1 MASLGSTS
9 DMDCLNMALLDT
21 PTSPTSPE
29 QGGRTAPLDFPHA
42 TPLQFGIT
50 TNSFSVPSKLQDK
63 SRVSQLKARRRS
75 TIGVRGSPETNALI
89 RYIAKQRM
97 QASSPTTE
105 HLRLQSSLPR
115 TQTLKQKMAAFQ
127 IVMEEDDEE
136 GKLELMITPG
146 KSDQKL
152 ECIGAGNTHSDKLDS
167 LLGKENRV
175 TPGYLSPATPP
186 PSKRVYRG
194 PLQECEGKIRGATFS
209 APQEKVQVF
218 DFQSIAHQDTTFH
231 RQVQHMPFPVLS
243 QQTKASLNRRDE
255 PGVSSVTKKKRVRFG
270 APLSPEFFDKTLPPS
285 TPLQKGGT
293 PFRQPVS
300 AGSNLRPLLKTPQRN
315 EASIQQPDFNSPG
328 AADGSPTLS
337 QTKVLQGT
345 VSSDIVFRDTEDEV
359 PRLVLEENAEVELVT
374 ELNSAG
380 ISEDASSDELRGSQA
395 HVVTSLFQA
404 EPFLEEQTGAELKLV
419 SSPQQQQEQQEQ
431 QQPPPPPSPPP
442 LQHEEPQ
449 QDPATSSS
457 PARPRGRKRKQ
468 PSAEAA
474 AAVESEPPSERKRPS
489 RTASTS
495 ASGKKVRQSEQKRVR
510 FGAPLSPEFFD
521 KTLPPSTPLHKGS
534 TPFRRPAS
542 AGAKLCSVLKTPQRD
557 ETALQQ
563 PELCHPEA
571 TDGSPTLS
579 HTKALE
585 AAVSSELMLEDTEQQ
600 IPRFLLEEDD
610 EVVPEVKSA
619 DNFKDASL
627 DELPDSQTPNMS
639 SSYQVEP
646 VLEKQTAG
654 AELKLVSSPQQE
666 QQQQQPPPPPPSP
679 PPLQHEEPQQDP
691 ATSSSPARPR
701 GRKRKPPA
709 AADAESEPQ
718 PGRRR
723 PSRSAALSAS
733 GKMKDSAGK
742 RRFGSKEVDRSLY
755 GRRVYASKNPLLS
768 PVFESQG
775 SSSGG
780 VTPANPSGTSTGNG
794 VPRKSLP
801 TQSSQSEIVSD
812 VVTAACRWRQRFCPQ
827 PTEEPS
833 DMSDLTEAQ
842 QATGDHPPEI
852 PADGSEVSSL
862 PSQAASSTTP
872 RGRGRPSRANPKPKT
887 PKAEAAP
894 AKPTV
899 RRSRGRRSGS
909 LRSDAAAHMTEAQ
922 PAGEEH
928 ENVTGQSRGQIHPEA
943 DSALSSQ
950 PTRDHHESGGLQLSP
965 RHSTETA
972 DTHGAEA
979 AMSHEPCGETEHQTA
994 TSAGGRQ
1001 SPAMEGDESDADTLQ
1016 HQEPAG
1022 PSGKQRKR
1030 AVGGRARRRS
1040 SRIQLSAVMEEG
1052 GPGQENGEV
1061 TDEKESELPA
1071 PSGLEDSGKA
1081 GVSESKG
1088 TDKNGLEDRDEQ
1100 EHRVNSHGDNKTSL
1114 APWQQIEFS
1123 IEDVLKPVASSRRSV
1138 RRSLRNRSEQ
1148 VSESGASSGL
1158 AWVAHTS
1165 PDIAAPRRAGRR
1177 RNSSRL
1183 SINLQ
1188 PPNLLEEPEP
1198 QDEPEPAEP

>member
-127 IVMEEDDEE
+127 IVMEEVDEE

-186 PSKRVYRG
+186 PSKRVHRG

-209 APQEKVQVF
+209 APQEKVRVF

-255 PGVSSVTKKKRVRFG
+255 PGVSSVTKKKRVHFG

-359 PRLVLEENAEVELVT
+359 PRLVLEENAEVDLVT

-380 ISEDASSDELRGSQA
+380 ISEDASSNELRGSQA
-395 HVVTSLFQA
+395 HVVTSLFQT
-404 EPFLEEQTGAELKLV
+404 EPFLEEQTAGAELKLV
-419 SSPQQQQEQQEQ
+419 SSPQQQQ
-431 QQPPPPPSPPP
+431 
-442 LQHEEPQ
+442 
-449 QDPATSSS
+449 DPATSSS
-457 PARPRGRKRKQ
+457 PARTRGRKRKQ

-474 AAVESEPPSERKRPS
+474 AATVESEPPSERKRPS
-489 RTASTS
+489 HAASTS
-495 ASGKKVRQSEQKRVR
+495 ASGKKVCQSEQKRVR

-534 TPFRRPAS
+534 TPFRQPAS

-563 PELCHPEA
+563 PELCRPEA

-585 AAVSSELMLEDTEQQ
+585 AAVSSELMLQDTEQQ

-627 DELPDSQTPNMS
+627 DELADSQTPNMS

-646 VLEKQTAG
+646 VLEKQTG
-654 AELKLVSSPQQE
+654 AELKLVSSPQQQQE
-666 QQQQQPPPPPPSP
+666 QQQQPPPPSP

-718 PGRRR
+718 LGRRR

-812 VVTAACRWRQRFCPQ
+812 VVTAAGRWRQRFCPQ

-943 DSALSSQ
+943 ESALSSQ

-979 AMSHEPCGETEHQTA
+979 ALSHEPCGETEHQTV
-994 TSAGGRQ
+994 TSADGRQ
-1001 SPAMEGDESDADTLQ
+1001 SPAMEGDESDVDTLQ
-1016 HQEPAG
+1016 HQDPAG

-1030 AVGGRARRRS
+1030 AVGGRAKRRS

-1088 TDKNGLEDRDEQ
+1088 TDKNGLEDRDAQ
-1100 EHRVNSHGDNKTSL
+1100 EHRVNSHADNKTSL

-1123 IEDVLKPVASSRRSV
+1123 IEDVLKPVPSSRRSV

-1148 VSESGASSGL
+1148 VSESGAFSGL

>member
-127 IVMEEDDEE
+127 IVMEEVDEE

-209 APQEKVQVF
+209 APQEKVRVF

-231 RQVQHMPFPVLS
+231 RQVEHMPFPVLS

-255 PGVSSVTKKKRVRFG
+255 PGVSSVTKKKRVHFG

-359 PRLVLEENAEVELVT
+359 PRLVLEENAEVDLVT

-380 ISEDASSDELRGSQA
+380 ISEDASSNELRGSQA
-395 HVVTSLFQA
+395 HVVTSLFQT
-404 EPFLEEQTGAELKLV
+404 EPFLEEQTGSELKLV
-419 SSPQQQQEQQEQ
+419 SSPQQ
-431 QQPPPPPSPPP
+431 
-442 LQHEEPQ
+442 
-449 QDPATSSS
+449 
-457 PARPRGRKRKQ
+457 
-468 PSAEAA
+468 
-474 AAVESEPPSERKRPS
+474 
-489 RTASTS
+489 
-495 ASGKKVRQSEQKRVR
+495 
-510 FGAPLSPEFFD
+510 
-521 KTLPPSTPLHKGS
+521 
-534 TPFRRPAS
+534 
-542 AGAKLCSVLKTPQRD
+542 
-557 ETALQQ
+557 
-563 PELCHPEA
+563 
-571 TDGSPTLS
+571 
-579 HTKALE
+579 
-585 AAVSSELMLEDTEQQ
+585 
-600 IPRFLLEEDD
+600 
-610 EVVPEVKSA
+610 
-619 DNFKDASL
+619 
-627 DELPDSQTPNMS
+627 
-639 SSYQVEP
+639 
-646 VLEKQTAG
+646 
-654 AELKLVSSPQQE
+654 
-666 QQQQQPPPPPPSP
+666 
-679 PPLQHEEPQQDP
+679 QQDP

-709 AADAESEPQ
+709 AAHAESEPQ

-723 PSRSAALSAS
+723 PSRSAAVSAS

-812 VVTAACRWRQRFCPQ
+812 VVTAASRWRQRFCPQ

-943 DSALSSQ
+943 ESALSSQ

-979 AMSHEPCGETEHQTA
+979 ALSHEPCGETEHQTV
-994 TSAGGRQ
+994 TSADGRQ
-1001 SPAMEGDESDADTLQ
+1001 SPAMEGDESDVDTLQ
-1016 HQEPAG
+1016 HQDPAG

-1030 AVGGRARRRS
+1030 AVGGRAKRRS

-1088 TDKNGLEDRDEQ
+1088 TDKNGLEDRDAQ
-1100 EHRVNSHGDNKTSL
+1100 EHRVNSHADNKTSL

-1123 IEDVLKPVASSRRSV
+1123 IEDVLKPVPSSRRSV

-1148 VSESGASSGL
+1148 VSESGAFSGL

>member
-404 EPFLEEQTGAELKLV
+404 EPFLEEQTAGAELKLV

-646 VLEKQTAG
+646 VLEKQTG

>member
-127 IVMEEDDEE
+127 IVMEEVDEE

-209 APQEKVQVF
+209 APQEKVRVF

-231 RQVQHMPFPVLS
+231 RQVEHMPFPVLS

-255 PGVSSVTKKKRVRFG
+255 PGVSSVTKKKRVHFG

-359 PRLVLEENAEVELVT
+359 PRLVLEENAEVDLVT

-380 ISEDASSDELRGSQA
+380 ISEDASSNELRGSQA
-395 HVVTSLFQA
+395 HVVTSLFQT
-404 EPFLEEQTGAELKLV
+404 EPFLEEQTAGSELKLV
-419 SSPQQQQEQQEQ
+419 SSPQQ
-431 QQPPPPPSPPP
+431 
-442 LQHEEPQ
+442 
-449 QDPATSSS
+449 
-457 PARPRGRKRKQ
+457 
-468 PSAEAA
+468 
-474 AAVESEPPSERKRPS
+474 
-489 RTASTS
+489 
-495 ASGKKVRQSEQKRVR
+495 
-510 FGAPLSPEFFD
+510 
-521 KTLPPSTPLHKGS
+521 
-534 TPFRRPAS
+534 
-542 AGAKLCSVLKTPQRD
+542 
-557 ETALQQ
+557 
-563 PELCHPEA
+563 
-571 TDGSPTLS
+571 
-579 HTKALE
+579 
-585 AAVSSELMLEDTEQQ
+585 
-600 IPRFLLEEDD
+600 
-610 EVVPEVKSA
+610 
-619 DNFKDASL
+619 
-627 DELPDSQTPNMS
+627 
-639 SSYQVEP
+639 
-646 VLEKQTAG
+646 
-654 AELKLVSSPQQE
+654 
-666 QQQQQPPPPPPSP
+666 
-679 PPLQHEEPQQDP
+679 QQDP

-709 AADAESEPQ
+709 AAHAESEPQ

-723 PSRSAALSAS
+723 PSRSAAVSAS

-812 VVTAACRWRQRFCPQ
+812 VVTAASRWRQRFCPQ

-943 DSALSSQ
+943 ESALSSQ

-979 AMSHEPCGETEHQTA
+979 ALSHEPCGETEHQTV
-994 TSAGGRQ
+994 TSADGRQ
-1001 SPAMEGDESDADTLQ
+1001 SPAMEGDESDVDTLQ
-1016 HQEPAG
+1016 HQDPAG

-1030 AVGGRARRRS
+1030 AVGGRAKRRS

-1088 TDKNGLEDRDEQ
+1088 TDKNGLEDRDAQ
-1100 EHRVNSHGDNKTSL
+1100 EHRVNSHADNKTSL

-1123 IEDVLKPVASSRRSV
+1123 IEDVLKPVPSSRRSV

-1148 VSESGASSGL
+1148 VSESGAFSGL